1 MAIECKKLRKQYG
14 DFIAVNDIDIT
25 FEDSSLNVL
34 IGPSGCGKTTTLKM
48 LNRLI
53 ERSGGEIFF
62 DGVSMDDMNRIEL
75 RRSIGYV
82 IQEIGLFP
90 HMSIFENIA
99 VVPRLLKWPE
109 DKIEKRVKELL
120 NLVNLEPGRF
130 VGKYPAQLS
139 GGQRQRIGVARGLAA
154 DPKVLLMD
162 EPFGAI
168 DPINREVLQDSF
180 LEIQQDIHKT
190 IVFVTHDIREAIKL
204 GDKIA
209 ILNKGKIVQY
219 DDTMTVI
226 HNPLN
231 SFVEEI
237 LGSDRGL
244 KGLELIRIKDTYDK
258 NFFCLEGDDSSRV
271 GEILKEL
278 ENENKNFGFLVDGN
292 RRLTGYILHRDL
304 RKANKDETIQ
314 EYIKRTETIQPFASL
329 MDALSLMFTN
339 ALAAVPVVNDDNTLL
354 GIVRFN
360 KVLEKVE
367 EITLEI
373 QDETNSEE

>member
-1 MAIECKKLRKQYG
+1 MAIECRKLRKQYG
-14 DFIAVNDIDIT
+14 DIVAVDDIDIT

-53 ERSGGEIFF
+53 ERTGGDILF

-75 RRSIGYV
+75 RRGIGYV

-90 HMSIFENIA
+90 HMSIYENIA
-99 VVPRLLKWPE
+99 VVPRLLNWPE
-109 DKIEKRVKELL
+109 EKITKRVRELL
-120 NLVNLEPGRF
+120 SLVNLEPDSFIDRF
-130 VGKYPAQLS
+130 PAQLS

-180 LEIQQDIHKT
+180 LQIQQDIHKT

-219 DDTMTVI
+219 DDTMTII
-226 HNPLN
+226 HDPLN
-231 SFVEEI
+231 RFVEDI

-244 KGLELIRIKDTYDK
+244 KGLELIHIKDTYDK
-258 NFFCLEGDDSSRV
+258 NFYALEKSQETTVGDV
-271 GEILKEL
+271 LKDL
-278 ENENKNFGFLVDGN
+278 EKNSKNFGFLVDGN
-292 RRLTGYILHRDL
+292 RRLNGFILHRDL
-304 RKANKDETIQ
+304 KHAKKDEPIDK
-314 EYIKRTETIQPFASL
+314 YIKRSETIQPFASL
-329 MDALSLMFTN
+329 MDALSLMFTS
-339 ALAAVPVVNDDNTLL
+339 ALAAVPVVNDKNTLL
-354 GIVRFN
+354 GVVRFN

-373 QDETNSEE
+373 QEEQRKEG